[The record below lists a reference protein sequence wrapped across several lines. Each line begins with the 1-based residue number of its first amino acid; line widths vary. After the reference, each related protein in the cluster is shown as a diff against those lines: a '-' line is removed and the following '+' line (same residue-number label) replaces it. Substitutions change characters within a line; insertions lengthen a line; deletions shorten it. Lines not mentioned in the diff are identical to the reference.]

1 MKRLL
6 LVLLLSSFAQA
17 AVTFDA
23 VGPSANGATING
35 TNTTLT
41 WTHVTSGSN
50 TAMVVSCTLS
60 ATSDTG
66 YALAATYNGVAMT
79 ARSAVHSGAGTA
91 GFVQQFTLIAPAS
104 GSHSV
109 SVVESGGSTVT
120 DLICGS
126 VTLNGVD
133 QTTGFRNFNSA
144 TGSGTSPSV
153 TITSASG
160 NMVVDAIA
168 NGTAIPVS
176 TQTVRW
182 SWHQTNSTRAGN
194 GGESTA
200 AGSASVVMG
209 YTTTSDS
216 WAMTGIDVI
225 ALGTPSGR
233 RPIVIQ

>member
-6 LVLLLSSFAQA
+6 LLFILSSFAQA

-23 VGPSANGATING
+23 VGPSANGATVNG
-35 TNTTLT
+35 TNPTLT
-41 WTHVTSGSN
+41 FTQVTSGSN
-50 TAMVVSCTLS
+50 TAMVVSCSLS
-60 ATSDTG
+60 ASSDTG
-66 YALAATYNGVAMT
+66 YSLAATYNSVAMT

-91 GFVQQFTLIAPAS
+91 GFVQQFTLLSPAS

-109 SVVESGGSTVT
+109 QVVASGGAGAA
-120 DLICGS
+120 DLTCGS
-126 VTLNGVD
+126 ITLNGVD
-133 QTTGFRNFNSA
+133 QAVGFRNFNSA
-144 TGSGTSPSV
+144 TGSGTGPSV
-153 TITSASG
+153 TITSATG
-160 NMVVDAIA
+160 DMVVDAIA

-176 TQTVRW
+176 TQTARW

-209 YTTTSDS
+209 YTTSSDS

-225 ALGTPSGR
+225 ALGNPSAR
-233 RPIVIQ
+233 KPVIIQ